1 MVTKQSHWLLKHHVS
16 DVKMRFASSGI
27 SSREVPEQIES
38 NLEEKGSSPFMVFY
52 KLIPR
57 VLTATLAIGLWSI
70 SAFAQSDTR
79 PRVPSNTA
87 DVNEISCSP
96 DDPVVISTAEVAE
109 ARPAKPVVALTGPTV
124 KSAESLKVQPM
135 LLAAIDQ
142 RLGARYSW
150 GATGPNR
157 FDCSGF
163 VWSIFQSIGIDFER
177 ASARTL
183 WSRFEPAAPED
194 QYKFGTLVFFSGL
207 AHVGVVADQN
217 GFYHAS
223 RHHGVVYSPFNE
235 YWVKRIDGFRKVPAA
250 VTKITD

>member
-1 MVTKQSHWLLKHHVS
+1 
-16 DVKMRFASSGI
+16 
-27 SSREVPEQIES
+27 
-38 NLEEKGSSPFMVFY
+38 MVFS

-70 SAFAQSDTR
+70 SAFAQSGDNR
-79 PRVPSNTA
+79 PRVLSNTP

-109 ARPAKPVVALTGPTV
+109 VRPAKPVVGLTTTPTV
-124 KSAESLKVQPM
+124 KGGDFLTVQPS

-142 RLGARYSW
+142 RLGSRYKW

-163 VWSIFQSIGIDFER
+163 VWSIFQSVGIDFER

-183 WSRFEPAAPED
+183 WSRFEPASPEE

-207 AHVGVVADQN
+207 AHVGVVADEN

-223 RHHGVVYSPFNE
+223 RHHGVIYSPFNE
-235 YWVKRIDGFRKVPAA
+235 YWVKRIDGFRRVPAVVA
-250 VTKITD
+250 KITD

>member
-1 MVTKQSHWLLKHHVS
+1 
-16 DVKMRFASSGI
+16 
-27 SSREVPEQIES
+27 
-38 NLEEKGSSPFMVFY
+38 MVFH

-70 SAFAQSDTR
+70 SAFAQSSDTR
-79 PRVPSNTA
+79 PRVLSNPP

-96 DDPVVISTAEVAE
+96 DDPVVISTADVAE
-109 ARPAKPVVALTGPTV
+109 ARPAKPEGKPIVGFATPTV
-124 KSAESLKVQPM
+124 NGRDEFLRVQPL

-150 GATGPNR
+150 GAEGPNR

-163 VWSIFQSIGIDFER
+163 VWSIFQSVGIDFER
-177 ASARTL
+177 TSARTL

-207 AHVGVVADQN
+207 AHVGVVADEH

-223 RHHGVVYSPFNE
+223 RHHGVIYSPFNE

-250 VTKITD
+250 GTKITD

>member
-1 MVTKQSHWLLKHHVS
+1 
-16 DVKMRFASSGI
+16 
-27 SSREVPEQIES
+27 
-38 NLEEKGSSPFMVFY
+38 MVFS

-57 VLTATLAIGLWSI
+57 LLTATLTIGLWSI
-70 SAFAQSDTR
+70 SVFAQSGDAR
-79 PRVPSNTA
+79 PRVLRKA
-87 DVNEISCSP
+87 EDVNELSCSP
-96 DDPVVISTAEVAE
+96 DDPVVISTGEVAE
-109 ARPAKPVVALTGPTV
+109 VRPAKSVVAVIGPTV
-124 KSAESLKVQPM
+124 KNAEALNMQPM

-142 RLGARYSW
+142 RLGSRYKW

-163 VWSIFQSIGIDFER
+163 VWSIFQSVGVDFER
-177 ASARTL
+177 ASARNL
-183 WSRFEPAAPED
+183 WSRFEAPSPEE

-250 VTKITD
+250 VAKITD